1 MRESQATIHRQWDL
15 IFNIIWVLRG
25 ALGALGDSGSLRG
38 LSWKAANFSPRH
50 GSLPAHVGFSWFY
63 TVSRLCPAQKPLQ
76 PNGGAV
82 SIPHLSLKSP
92 CRICTQ
98 SPGSRFLGCSPRDFG
113 GRHTDLLPPIAFV
126 SLPGLRAGPAV
137 RQRDVLCCQPL
148 APGSADVHPPGAAGG
163 RVPPFQ
169 PQGTGGGGGPWVG
182 ETGQFREP
190 GPSTSLALAGH

>member
-1 MRESQATIHRQWDL
+1 MRESQATVHRQWDL

-169 PQGTGGGGGPWVG
+169 PQGTGGGGRSMGGGNGAVQGAW
-182 ETGQFREP
+182 
-190 GPSTSLALAGH
+190 AKH

>member
-1 MRESQATIHRQWDL
+1 M
-15 IFNIIWVLRG
+15 
-25 ALGALGDSGSLRG
+25 
-38 LSWKAANFSPRH
+38 
-50 GSLPAHVGFSWFY
+50 
-63 TVSRLCPAQKPLQ
+63 
-76 PNGGAV
+76 

-169 PQGTGGGGGPWVG
+169 PQGTGGGEVHGWGKRG
-182 ETGQFREP
+182 SSETLGQ
-190 GPSTSLALAGH
+190 ALAWLLQGTELHMWEKNSTNALGWRGGWDGFGMRLEAALWGFPGWRDAAAFIL